1 MDDLAGK
8 LTEMLQ
14 DPDTMKQL
22 QGLAG
27 MLGQGTLGGGSS
39 PAAPPAAPPP
49 QVSQPSGGLPALPPE
64 AMGMVLKLAPLMS
77 NMNKETDNT
86 RFLRALRPLLGE
98 ERQRRLD
105 EAMRLLQLASML
117 PLLKQQG
124 LF

>member
-39 PAAPPAAPPP
+39 PAAPPP